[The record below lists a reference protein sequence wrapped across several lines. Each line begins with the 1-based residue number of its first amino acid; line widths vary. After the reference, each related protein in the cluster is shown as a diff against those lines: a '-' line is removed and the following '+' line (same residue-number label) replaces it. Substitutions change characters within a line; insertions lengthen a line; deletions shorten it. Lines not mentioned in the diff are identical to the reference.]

1 MKKTLHLVAIALTA
15 VVCATSFTSC
25 KKSSSNNSI
34 VGSWVLSGGI
44 IVNTDSTTTPYT
56 VTTQDTTITNGTD
69 VVQFNA
75 DNTYA
80 EYNLGTTPAS
90 TEGSGTYVLL
100 RGIITLFPSS
110 QPPFTAPYSV
120 SGNTLTII
128 QTENNPGSSSTK
140 ITERFTRL

>member
-1 MKKTLHLVAIALTA
+1 MKKILILSSLLLIASA
-15 VVCATSFTSC
+15 SIISC

-44 IVNTDSTTTPYT
+44 IVTTDSTTTPYT
-56 VTTQDTTITNGTD
+56 VTTQDTTIANGTD

-80 EYNLGTTPAS
+80 EYNLGSTPPT

-100 RGIITLFPSS
+100 RGNITLFESGGGT
-110 QPPFTAPYSV
+110 PFTAPYSV

-128 QTENNPGSSSTK
+128 QTQNNPGSSTK
-140 ITERFTRL
+140 ITEKFTRQ